1 MRVAL
6 TGADGFTGVHL
17 QSLLASR
24 GVECIPLVADLTDP
38 ASVEAEIAAAE
49 FDTLVH
55 LAGEAFV
62 ASGNWRRFYEVNQLG
77 TLALLEAVAAHR
89 PGTRCILASSAQIY
103 GPNAAGRIDE
113 DHPAR
118 PANHYAYS
126 KAAMELCARAFDQ
139 KLEIV
144 ITRPFNYTGVGQQT
158 RYVVPKI
165 VDHFRRRA
173 DRIELGDVDVRRDFG
188 DVRSVAEAYAGLV
201 TASSP
206 PALVNISTGRDHSIR
221 ELISVAERITGHH
234 PEIEINP
241 AFLRPDEVP
250 ILIGDNSRLRQAI
263 PGWSPRPV
271 EETMAWMLSAS

>member
-6 TGADGFTGVHL
+6 TGADGFTGAYL
-17 QSLLASR
+17 QTALA
-24 GVECIPLVADLTDP
+24 GAGIDCVALTADLTDP
-38 ASVEAEIAAAE
+38 AAVRAELEGAE
-49 FDTLVH
+49 FDRVVH

-77 TLALLEAVAAHR
+77 TLALLEAVAARR
-89 PGTRCILASSAQIY
+89 PGARCILASSAQVY

-113 DHPAR
+113 AQPAR
-118 PANHYAYS
+118 PNNHYAYS
-126 KAAMELCARAFDQ
+126 KLAMELCAGAFAQ

-144 ITRPFNYTGVGQQT
+144 VTRPFNYTGVGQQL

-173 DRIELGDVDVRRDFG
+173 PRLELGDIDVRRDFG
-188 DVRSVAEAYAGLV
+188 DVRSVAEAYLGLV
-201 TASSP
+201 TAPAP

-221 ELISVAERITGHH
+221 ELIAIARDITGHS
-234 PEIEINP
+234 PEIEVNP

-250 ILIGDNSRLRQAI
+250 VLVGDNSRLRAAL

-271 EETMAWMLSAS
+271 EETLAWMLSAT